1 MSMSSKQ
8 VVADLLAELPDEV
21 TLTEIAEELSILAAV
36 DRSEKQI
43 AAGNW
48 ISQEDIKNRTA
59 EWASK

>member
-1 MSMSSKQ
+1 MSSKQ